1 MALVFKTYKN
11 GTKSVTSSYFGDIAT
26 LRQSKSETDYAGLKK
41 AKVDL
46 SVLKLEYAVS
56 ELLLWKKGCKEL
68 NEYVMAL
75 TPKQVENV
83 KPKYMGIEYNE
94 NDTSLS
100 KVMTPEEFEE
110 YEEKRLPSIV
120 RW

>member
-11 GTKSVTSSYFGDIAT
+11 GTKSVTSSYFSDIAT

-46 SVLKLEYAVS
+46 SGLKLEYAVS

-75 TPKQVENV
+75 TSKQMENI